1 MSRLTARIVVAAL
14 LMTLVF
20 AAGASSDSIFDSKGM
35 GKKILPVAG
44 ATRALGGAVAANLDP
59 LSTSLL
65 NPCAAARAK
74 HVILT
79 AGFTHMGTRT
89 VNLDQEKTT
98 VTTLF
103 PSLVVVVPAKRFA
116 LLTGMFEEREG
127 RVTLA
132 DTASI
137 PGPGSIY
144 DASYKRE
151 TSIHSVPIMVSVPVN
166 RWLFLSAGILFS
178 FCDMR
183 EETVIDFRSTEYQD
197 TDDVMD
203 TFAAGESFI
212 GAFVLDLGRLRLG
225 GQFRTGPGMSGSLER
240 RNSPIGLWST
250 EDISL
255 SSKNAFK
262 VGLACEPVT
271 WATIEGDYDRSPWSG
286 IRLGGK
292 ALNSDKTD
300 RWSLGI
306 QYHGDYI
313 WRASRYPLNFG
324 YYREPLDWQSGR
336 RDQINTGKIT
346 EEVFSLG
353 TSIPM
358 GQDRASLGLAL
369 EFGTRKAEARGDLE
383 EKIYGISLSISAAE
397 AWRREIKR

>member
-1 MSRLTARIVVAAL
+1 
-14 LMTLVF
+14 
-20 AAGASSDSIFDSKGM
+20 
-35 GKKILPVAG
+35 
-44 ATRALGGAVAANLDP
+44 
-59 LSTSLL
+59 
-65 NPCAAARAK
+65 
-74 HVILT
+74 
-79 AGFTHMGTRT
+79 
-89 VNLDQEKTT
+89 
-98 VTTLF
+98 
-103 PSLVVVVPAKRFA
+103 
-116 LLTGMFEEREG
+116 MFEEREG

-137 PGPGSIY
+137 PGSIY

-151 TSIHSVPIMVSVPVN
+151 TSIHSVPIMVSAPVN
-166 RWLFLSAGILFS
+166 RWLFLSAGLVFS

-183 EETVIDFRSTEYQD
+183 EETVIDFRSTEYED

-203 TFAAGESFI
+203 TFATGESFI

-225 GQFRTGPGMSGSLER
+225 GQFRTGPDMSGSLER
-240 RNSPIGLWST
+240 RNFPIGLWST

-255 SSKNAFK
+255 SSKEAFK
-262 VGLACEPVT
+262 VGLACEPVPWMT
-271 WATIEGDYDRSPWSG
+271 MEGDYDSSPWSG

-292 ALNSDKTD
+292 ALNNDKIE

-313 WRASRYPLNFG
+313 WQASKYPLSLG
-324 YYREPLDWQSGR
+324 YHREPLDWQSGL
-336 RDQINTGKIT
+336 RDKINTGKIT

-358 GQDRASLGLAL
+358 GQDRAALGLAL
-369 EFGTRKAEARGDLE
+369 EFGTRKAEARGDLD
-383 EKIYGISLSISAAE
+383 EKIYGISLSISAIE

>member
-1 MSRLTARIVVAAL
+1 MKHLVARVLVAVL
-14 LMTLVF
+14 LMTLIL
-20 AAGASSDSIFDSKGM
+20 AASAGGDSIFDSKGM
-35 GKKILPVAG
+35 GKDVLPAVG
-44 ATRALGGAVAANLDP
+44 ATRALGGAVAASLDP

-65 NPCAAARAK
+65 NPCAASRAK

-79 AGFTHMGTRT
+79 AGFAHMGTRT
-89 VNLDQEKTT
+89 VNLGQEKTT

-103 PSLVVVVPAKRFA
+103 PSLAVVVPTKRFA
-116 LLTGMFEEREG
+116 LLTGLFEERGG

-137 PGPGSIY
+137 PGSIY

-151 TSIHSVPIMVSVPVN
+151 TSIHSVPILVSAPVN
-166 RWLFLSAGILFS
+166 RRLLLSAGILFS

-183 EETVIDFRSTEYQD
+183 EETVIDFRSAEYED

-225 GQFRTGPGMSGSLER
+225 GQFRTGPDMSGSLER

-250 EDISL
+250 EDISI
-255 SSKNAFK
+255 SSKNAFRL
-262 VGLACEPVT
+262 GLAAEPVP
-271 WATIEGDYDRSPWSG
+271 WVTIEGDYDRTPWSG

-292 ALNSDKTD
+292 ALNSDKTE

-313 WRASRYPLNFG
+313 WQASKYPLNLG
-324 YYREPLDWQSGR
+324 YHRGPLDWQSGR
-336 RDQINTGKIT
+336 SDKIDTGKLT
-346 EEVFSLG
+346 EEVFSFG
-353 TSIPM
+353 TSIPI
-358 GQDRASLGLAL
+358 GQDRASLGFAL
-369 EFGTRKAEARGDLE
+369 EFGTRKAEARSDLE
-383 EKIYGISLSISAAE
+383 EKIYGVSLSISAVE
-397 AWRREIKR
+397 AWRREIRR